1 MRRADEEIR
10 IGASYPGGC
19 SRDIALEPAAVQLG
33 LHRQAIMRSL
43 SPVQLLCRFWGL
55 AGEASQ
61 CLGVCIQVLGILV
74 EVEAKGILFQRSR
87 AQGPNKGQIL
97 DGLPVIPG

>member
-1 MRRADEEIR
+1 M
-10 IGASYPGGC
+10 
-19 SRDIALEPAAVQLG
+19 QLG

-61 CLGVCIQVLGILV
+61 CLGVSIKILGILV

-87 AQGPNKGQIL
+87 AQGPNKRQRL
-97 DGLPVIPG
+97 DRLPVVPG